1 MNSHFTTFQSWTN
14 GRLVKVI
21 GTNHGSSNLPFQGW
35 RTFKEAFAPELIEMA
50 VSETSAARGEPV
62 RHLVDP
68 FGGSGTSALAAQFL
82 GVMPTTIEVNPYLSD
97 LIETKI
103 ARYDLDAV
111 SHAFGQICSDV
122 AEAKPVQTPLPGMPD
137 TFVEP
142 GRAGRYIFSREVA
155 QRLHAYVAAISNL
168 ENSEAQRLF
177 KVLLAGILLQVS
189 NVVVSG
195 KGRRYR
201 RGGVNK
207 SASAAS
213 VDGLFS
219 EKVVS
224 ALFDLKRFEN
234 RMQRDYRVL
243 RGDARVRLGECAEA
257 QLAVFS
263 PPYPNSF
270 DYTDVYNLEL
280 WVLGYLTTP
289 EANRSLRESTIRSHV
304 QIKRD
309 MTSSVSNTTLADI
322 VARLTSNRKQ
332 LWNRDIP
339 EMVSAYFD
347 DMVAIMTA
355 LHNLLAT
362 SGRIYMVVGDSRY
375 AGIDIP
381 VAQILCELGPTIGLD
396 VLYSNP
402 FRSMR
407 ASPQQG
413 GRPEL
418 PETLIALKKSS

>member
-14 GRLVKVI
+14 GRLVKAI
-21 GTNHGSSNLPFQGW
+21 GTNHGSPDLPFQGW

-50 VSETSAARGEPV
+50 VSETSVARGKPV
-62 RHLVDP
+62 RHLIDP

-82 GVMPTTIEVNPYLSD
+82 GVVPTTIEVNPYLAD
-97 LIETKI
+97 LIEAKI

-111 SHAFGQICSDV
+111 TRAFGQICSSV
-122 AEAKPVQTPLPGMPD
+122 AEAEPAKTPLPGMPD

-142 GRAGRYIFSREVA
+142 GRAGRYLFSREVA
-155 QRLHAYVAAISNL
+155 QRLHGYVSAIEHVDDPVS
-168 ENSEAQRLF
+168 QRLF
-177 KVLLAGILLQVS
+177 RVLLAGILLQVS

-201 RGGVNK
+201 RGGLNK
-207 SASAAS
+207 NASANV
-213 VDGLFS
+213 VDSLFS

-224 ALFDLKRFEN
+224 ALFDLKRFES
-234 RMQRDYRVL
+234 RMERDYRVL
-243 RGDARVRLGECAEA
+243 RGDARVRLSECAEGEI
-257 QLAVFS
+257 AVFS

-270 DYTDVYNLEL
+270 DYTDVYNVEL
-280 WVLGYLTTP
+280 WVLGYLTTSQ
-289 EANRSLRESTIRSHV
+289 ANRALREATLRSHV

-309 MTSSVSNTTLADI
+309 MSSSVSNTTLAN
-322 VARLTSNRKQ
+322 VVGRLATSRTE

-339 EMVSAYFD
+339 DMVSAYFD
-347 DMVAIMTA
+347 DMSGVMNA
-355 LHNLLAT
+355 LHARLAP

-381 VAQILCELGPTIGLD
+381 VAQILCELAPVIGLD

-418 PETLIALKKSS
+418 PETLIALKKV